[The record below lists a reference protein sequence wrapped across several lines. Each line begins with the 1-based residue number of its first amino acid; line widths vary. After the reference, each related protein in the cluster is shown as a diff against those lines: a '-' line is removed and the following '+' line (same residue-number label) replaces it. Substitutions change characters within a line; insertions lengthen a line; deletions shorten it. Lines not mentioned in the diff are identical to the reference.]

1 MSVDI
6 LPRTPG
12 YILTEALFA
21 GGCFGGD
28 GTFGQ
33 VQMADPEEVRMV
45 FFFPCRSLQFFSV
58 LQLPTDYLNLSP

>member
-1 MSVDI
+1 VSVDI

-45 FFFPCRSLQFFSV
+45 
-58 LQLPTDYLNLSP
+58 TAIT